1 MAKVTRSR
9 GSGLRPTPFLV
20 TVVMIVATGTVW
32 LLINPS
38 RQRTE
43 ELAAQLR
50 SMQRKVAEMEHEQR
64 LLKGRRSALKHD
76 PVVIEREVR
85 RQFGMVRPGEVAVVT
100 PAPAPRPPQSPPVRR
115 ADTNWVGTAIY
126 GVAALLAVTMLALFI
141 PDHRIRGDGTASC
154 SR

>member
-1 MAKVTRSR
+1 MKVTRSP

-20 TVVMIVATGTVW
+20 TVVMIAATGTVW

-43 ELAAQLR
+43 ELAAQVR
-50 SMQRKVAEMEHEQR
+50 SMQREAAELEREQR
-64 LLKGRRSALKHD
+64 LLKDRRRALKHD

-115 ADTNWVGTAIY
+115 SDTNWVGTAIY
-126 GVAALLAVTMLALFI
+126 GVAALLAVTMVALFI
-141 PDHRIRGDGTASC
+141 PDHRIRGDGAARC